1 MIKQA
6 QTKFICI
13 TMSILLGV
21 FSVIFITTGSILY
34 NSQKFSIEQTIDG
47 TAQSVYLSDPNDD
60 KFVHHKTI
68 ICKITPIPNTTDFE
82 KTTWFDDNCFQSN
95 QVEQFIQTILS
106 KRFSSGKLNNV
117 YYKMFHSQGE
127 TLIVAFDASEVK
139 ASSSATIVN
148 VALILLVIY
157 AALFVVVLG
166 LSFSV
171 FKPIKNAFN
180 KQKQF
185 ISNASHEL
193 KTPLSIIS
201 ANADVIQQELDSPWV
216 NNIKSQTNRMSV
228 LVEDMLT
235 LAKMDEGNSN
245 LKTEKFNLS
254 DEVLNAS
261 LPFDALAFEKGK
273 TLVIDVQPDIIYNG
287 NKDSV
292 NQIVNILLDNAIK
305 HASDKGEI
313 FVYLH
318 KEKGKIELS
327 VSNTGSSIPSNQ
339 ANKVF
344 ERFYRGDSSRTRET
358 GGSGLGLSIAK
369 GVADANKWKIFA
381 QSIMNESMTITVIF

>member
-21 FSVIFITTGSILY
+21 FSVIFFTTGNILY

-82 KTTWFDDNCFQSN
+82 KTTWFDENCFQSN

-139 ASSSATIVN
+139 ASSSATILN

-287 NKDSV
+287 NKESV

>member
-1 MIKQA
+1 
-6 QTKFICI
+6 
-13 TMSILLGV
+13 MSILFGV
-21 FSVIFITTGSILY
+21 FAVIFIATETILY
-34 NSQKFSIEQTIDG
+34 NVQEYSIEQTIDG

-68 ICKITPIPNTTDFE
+68 ICKLQPISGSAGYDY
-82 KTTWFDDNCFQSN
+82 TTWFDDNCFNSD
-95 QVEQFIQTILS
+95 QVDDIVETVLN
-106 KRFSSGKLNNV
+106 KRYSSGRLNNV
-117 YYKMFHSQGE
+117 YYKMFHAEKGE
-127 TLIVAFDASEVK
+127 TLIVAFDASELK
-139 ASSSATIVN
+139 LSGRSTSFN
-148 VALILLVIY
+148 VAFILLIIY
-157 AALFVVVLG
+157 ATMFVVVTG

-171 FKPIKNAFN
+171 FKPIQNAFK

-193 KTPLSIIS
+193 KTPISIIS
-201 ANADVIQQELDSPWV
+201 ANADVIKQEIDSPWV
-216 NNIKSQTNRMSV
+216 DNIKSQTNRITV

-235 LAKMDEGNSN
+235 LAKMDEEKKN

-254 DEVLNAS
+254 DEVLNSS
-261 LPFDALAFEKGK
+261 LPFDALAYEKGK
-273 TLVIDVQPDIIYNG
+273 TLVIDVQPDIYYNG
-287 NKDSV
+287 NKTSV

-305 HASDKGEI
+305 HASEKGEI

-327 VSNTGSSIPSNQ
+327 VSNTGSSVPAEQ

-369 GVADANKWKIFA
+369 SVADTNKWKISA
-381 QSIMNESMTITVIF
+381 QSILNESMTITVIF